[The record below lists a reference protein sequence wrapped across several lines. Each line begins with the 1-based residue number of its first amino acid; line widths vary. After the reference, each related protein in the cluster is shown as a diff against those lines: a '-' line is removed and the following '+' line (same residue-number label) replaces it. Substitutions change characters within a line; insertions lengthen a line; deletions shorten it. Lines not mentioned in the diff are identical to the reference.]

1 MEPKPT
7 SGLPEKLDKLMV
19 QEGMGPVKPAVI
31 ACGERIAVRGTVKV
45 QVKVSPSGKV
55 VSATSAS
62 APDPELGACVANAVK
77 LAKFPE
83 TDEGGSFGYP
93 FVF

>member
-1 MEPKPT
+1 MWY
-7 SGLPEKLDKLMV
+7 
-19 QEGMGPVKPAVI
+19 
-31 ACGERIAVRGTVKV
+31 
-45 QVKVSPSGKV
+45 VSPSGKIL
-55 VSATSAS
+55 SAAVAAT
-62 APDPELGACVANAVK
+62 PDPELGACVASAVK